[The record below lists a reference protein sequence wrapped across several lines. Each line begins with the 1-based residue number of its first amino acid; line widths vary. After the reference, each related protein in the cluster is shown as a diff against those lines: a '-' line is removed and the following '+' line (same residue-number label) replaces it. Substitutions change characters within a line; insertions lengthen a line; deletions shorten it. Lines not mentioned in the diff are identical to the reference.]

1 MKEIDFKI
9 IQALITKELD
19 TLNIKYIIIFI
30 AVNLII
36 AFINWLIQKNLKN
49 LESKIYKTKVREDR
63 RITIIEEI
71 YKECDSFTYIMGKSD
86 MVLKIDKIS
95 SLEKKISENRLY
107 ISNNMNK
114 KITTYL
120 DYLKS
125 LMFDFRNKSFEKE
138 KSLLKEIEI
147 EFNK

>member
-1 MKEIDFKI
+1 MKEVDFKI

-19 TLNIKYIIIFI
+19 SLNIKYIVIFV
-30 AVNLII
+30 AVNLIV
-36 AFINWLIQKNLKN
+36 ALINWLIQKNIKN
-49 LESKIYKTKVREDR
+49 LESRIYKTKVREDR

-71 YKECDSFTYIMGKSD
+71 YKECVAFTYILGKNE
-86 MVLKIDKIS
+86 MVLELNKIS
-95 SLEKKISENRLY
+95 ALEKKLSENRLY
-107 ISNNMNK
+107 INSNMNK

-125 LMFDFRNKSFEKE
+125 LISDFRYKNFEKE
-138 KSLLKEIEI
+138 TKLLKEIEI

>member
-71 YKECDSFTYIMGKSD
+71 YKECDSFTYIMGKND